1 MMKAIKIAAVALVIF
16 ALVANL
22 HTALFSFYGMKT
34 SNLAGAVWA
43 NSLSTTDGTSGTTTG
58 GSSTGDESSSS
69 DTWYNQPVRK
79 TIHCGE
85 KKYSQTTSNHGA
97 VSVSYI
103 TNPQNGQVSIHVNYG
118 AVTTGTVTGSIAAHD
133 ATMIECVGP
142 IAWVICVNRTAV
154 EACE

>member
-22 HTALFSFYGMKT
+22 HTALFTFYGMKT

-43 NSLSTTDGTSGTTTG
+43 NSLSTTDDTGGTTG
-58 GSSTGDESSSS
+58 GGSTGDETSS
-69 DTWYNQPVRK
+69 DGAWYNQPVRR
-79 TIHCGE
+79 TIRCGE
-85 KKYSQTTSNHGA
+85 KKYSVTTSNHGA

-103 TNPQNGQVSIHVNYG
+103 TNPQNGQVSINVSYG
-118 AVTTGTVTGSIAAHD
+118 AVTSGEVTGTIPAHD

-142 IAWVICVNRTAV
+142 IAMVICINRTAQ